1 MEIRVLKYFLTIAR
15 EENITRA
22 AEQLHITQP
31 TLSRQIMQLEE
42 ELGVRLFQ
50 RNRVNVVL
58 TEEGRL
64 LRRRAQEIL
73 ELADKAEQEI
83 IQNRETVAG
92 EIGIGC
98 GETRNMECLSRLMAT
113 FRQKYP
119 DVTFNIYTA
128 IADDV
133 KERLENGT
141 LDFGLLMEPVE
152 ISRYNFVRMPLRE
165 RWCALMRRDSPLAE
179 KETITPA
186 DLIGIPLLIARRRSV
201 RNELENWFGEYYRQ
215 MQIVAT
221 TNLSYSNR
229 SIMVENHV
237 GVALAHEF
245 EFHGDTLCQ
254 RPLSPQIGN
263 RSVLVWRKE
272 QVFSS
277 AVTKFIEHVRETLIN
292 SSAR

>member
-98 GETRNMECLSRLMAT
+98 GETRNMAYLSRLMET

-128 IADDV
+128 NADDV

-152 ISRYNFVRMPLRE
+152 ISRYNFVRMPLQE
-165 RWCALMRRDSPLAE
+165 RWSVLMRRDSLLAE

-186 DLIGIPLLIARRRSV
+186 DLIGIPLIISKRQSV
-201 RNELENWFGEYYRQ
+201 RNELENWFGEYSRQ
-215 MQIVAT
+215 MQVVAMV
-221 TNLSYSNR
+221 NLSYSNR
-229 SIMVENHV
+229 ALMVENHV
-237 GVALAHEF
+237 GVALEYEF
-245 EFHGDTLCQ
+245 DFYDDVLCR
-254 RPLSPQIGN
+254 RPLSPEMCS

-277 AVTKFIEHVRETLIN
+277 AVTKFIEHVRNEITKM
-292 SSAR
+292 

>member
-92 EIGIGC
+92 EIGISQAQV
-98 GETRNMECLSRLMAT
+98 SRLEKNAL
-113 FRQKYP
+113 KY
-119 DVTFNIYTA
+119 
-128 IADDV
+128 
-133 KERLENGT
+133 
-141 LDFGLLMEPVE
+141 
-152 ISRYNFVRMPLRE
+152 
-165 RWCALMRRDSPLAE
+165 MR
-179 KETITPA
+179 KY
-186 DLIGIPLLIARRRSV
+186 V
-201 RNELENWFGEYYRQ
+201 
-215 MQIVAT
+215 
-221 TNLSYSNR
+221 
-229 SIMVENHV
+229 
-237 GVALAHEF
+237 
-245 EFHGDTLCQ
+245 
-254 RPLSPQIGN
+254 
-263 RSVLVWRKE
+263 
-272 QVFSS
+272 
-277 AVTKFIEHVRETLIN
+277 
-292 SSAR
+292 

>member
-113 FRQKYP
+113 FRNKYP
-119 DVTFNIYTA
+119 DVVFNIYTA
-128 IADDV
+128 NADDV

-152 ISRYNFVRMPLRE
+152 ISRYNFVRMPLQE
-165 RWCALMRRDSPLAE
+165 RWSVLMRRDSPLAE

-186 DLIGIPLLIARRRSV
+186 DLVGIPLIISKRQSV

-254 RPLSPQIGN
+254 RPLSPEIGN

-277 AVTKFIEHVRETLIN
+277 AVTKFIEHIRETLIN

>member
-113 FRQKYP
+113 FRNKYP
-119 DVTFNIYTA
+119 DVVFNIYTA
-128 IADDV
+128 NADDV

-152 ISRYNFVRMPLRE
+152 ISRYNFVRMPLQE
-165 RWCALMRRDSPLAE
+165 RWSVLMRRDSPLAE

-186 DLIGIPLLIARRRSV
+186 DLIGIPLIISKRQSV
-201 RNELENWFGEYYRQ
+201 RNELENWFGEYSRQ
-215 MQIVAT
+215 MQVVAMV
-221 TNLSYSNR
+221 NLSYSNR
-229 SIMVENHV
+229 ALMVENHV
-237 GVALAHEF
+237 GVALEYEF
-245 EFHGDTLCQ
+245 DFYDDVLCR
-254 RPLSPQIGN
+254 RPFSPEMCS

-277 AVTKFIEHVRETLIN
+277 AVTKFIEHVRNEITKM
-292 SSAR
+292 

>member
-113 FRQKYP
+113 FRNKYP
-119 DVTFNIYTA
+119 DVVFNIYTA
-128 IADDV
+128 NADDV

-152 ISRYNFVRMPLRE
+152 INRYNFVRMPLQE
-165 RWCALMRRDSPLAE
+165 RWSVLMRRDSPLAE
-179 KETITPA
+179 KEMITPA
-186 DLIGIPLLIARRRSV
+186 DLVGIPLIISKRQSV
-201 RNELENWFGEYYRQ
+201 RNELENWFGEYSRQ
-215 MQIVAT
+215 MQVVAMV
-221 TNLSYSNR
+221 NLSYSNR
-229 SIMVENHV
+229 ALMVENHV
-237 GVALAHEF
+237 GVALEYEF
-245 EFHGDTLCQ
+245 DFYDDVLCR
-254 RPLSPQIGN
+254 RPFSPEMCS

-277 AVTKFIEHVRETLIN
+277 AVTKFIEHVRNEITKM
-292 SSAR
+292 

>member
-98 GETRNMECLSRLMAT
+98 GETRNMACLSRLMET

-152 ISRYNFVRMPLRE
+152 ISRYNFVRMPLQE
-165 RWCALMRRDSPLAE
+165 RWCVLMRRDSPLAE
-179 KETITPA
+179 KEVITPA
-186 DLIGIPLLIARRRSV
+186 DLVGIPLIISKRQSV
-201 RNELENWFGEYYRQ
+201 RNELENWFGEYNRQ
-215 MQIVAT
+215 MQVVAT
-221 TNLSYSNR
+221 ANLSYSNR
-229 SIMVENHV
+229 ALMVENRV
-237 GVALAHEF
+237 GVALEYEF
-245 EFHGDTLCQ
+245 EFYGDVLCQ
-254 RPLSPQIGN
+254 RPLSPEMSS

-277 AVTKFIEHVRETLIN
+277 AVTRFIEHIRNEV
-292 SSAR
+292 AKM

>member
-113 FRQKYP
+113 FRNKYP
-119 DVTFNIYTA
+119 DVVFNIYTA
-128 IADDV
+128 NADDV

-152 ISRYNFVRMPLRE
+152 ISRYNFVRMPLQE
-165 RWCALMRRDSPLAE
+165 RWSVLMRRDSPLAE
-179 KETITPA
+179 KEVISPA
-186 DLIGIPLLIARRRSV
+186 DLVGIPLIISKRQSV
-201 RNELENWFGEYYRQ
+201 RNELENWFGEYSRQ
-215 MQIVAT
+215 MHVIAMV
-221 TNLSYSNR
+221 NLSYSNR
-229 SIMVENHV
+229 ALMVENHV
-237 GVALAHEF
+237 GVALEYEF
-245 EFHGDTLCQ
+245 DFYDDVLCR
-254 RPLSPQIGN
+254 RPFSPEMCS

-277 AVTKFIEHVRETLIN
+277 AVTKFIEHVRNEITKM
-292 SSAR
+292 

>member
-98 GETRNMECLSRLMAT
+98 GETRNMACLSRLMET

-152 ISRYNFVRMPLRE
+152 ISRYNFVRMPLQE
-165 RWCALMRRDSPLAE
+165 RWSVLMRRDSPLAE
-179 KETITPA
+179 KEVITPA
-186 DLIGIPLLIARRRSV
+186 DLVGIPLIISKRQSV
-201 RNELENWFGEYYRQ
+201 RNELENWFGEYSRQ
-215 MQIVAT
+215 MQVVAMV
-221 TNLSYSNR
+221 NLSYSNR
-229 SIMVENHV
+229 ALMVENHV
-237 GVALAHEF
+237 GVALEYEF
-245 EFHGDTLCQ
+245 DFYDDVLCR
-254 RPLSPQIGN
+254 RPFSPEMCS

-277 AVTKFIEHVRETLIN
+277 AVTKFIEHIRNEV
-292 SSAR
+292 AKM